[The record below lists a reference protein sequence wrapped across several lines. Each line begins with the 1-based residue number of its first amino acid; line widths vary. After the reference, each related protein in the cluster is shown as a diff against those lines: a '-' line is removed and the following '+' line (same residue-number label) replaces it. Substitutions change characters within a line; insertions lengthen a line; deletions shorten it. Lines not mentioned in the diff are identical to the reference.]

1 MLKTGAQ
8 HIESLRD
15 GREVYINGELV
26 ADVTKHKAFKNA
38 IKTVGRMYDHVSDP
52 ENSELM
58 TYKLADGTE
67 SYNRLWQLPTSHKEL
82 VERRAAIESWLGLHG
97 GFFGRSPDHV
107 GSAISGLMMN
117 LEMFESYDKERA
129 SALKSYYEYARDND
143 IFLTYVIVNPQADR
157 SKSAH
162 EQQDEFL
169 SAGVVK
175 EDKEGITIRGAKML
189 ATGGVMANEV
199 YVTSIQPLQPG
210 DEKYAISAVVK
221 MNAPGLKLLSRN
233 SYEEKSDNVF
243 DHPLANQFDE
253 NDAIVYFDDVK
264 IPWDRVFINQDI
276 EMCQKQFHGGQGR
289 MHVYINYQAQVRLM
303 IKLKFLMGIAKGIS
317 DVNGTS
323 NFPQVREIL
332 GQLAADAQMIDA
344 FVHSMEIKG
353 GVNEGGYFLPDTST
367 LYSAQVLAQQL
378 YPRLINQ
385 IRELAGGGVIMLPS
399 SVHDFSNPELAKLI
413 DKTQQSPTTDSKGRI
428 KFFRLAWDAL
438 GSEFA
443 SRHTQYEMFYAGAS
457 FVTKGHC
464 YRNYDWE
471 RSEGLV
477 NTILDSYTLEDV
489 LKKT

>member
-1 MLKTGAQ
+1 
-8 HIESLRD
+8 
-15 GREVYINGELV
+15 
-26 ADVTKHKAFKNA
+26 
-38 IKTVGRMYDHVSDP
+38 
-52 ENSELM
+52 
-58 TYKLADGTE
+58 
-67 SYNRLWQLPTSHKEL
+67 
-82 VERRAAIESWLGLHG
+82 
-97 GFFGRSPDHV
+97 
-107 GSAISGLMMN
+107 
-117 LEMFESYDKERA
+117 
-129 SALKSYYEYARDND
+129 
-143 IFLTYVIVNPQADR
+143 
-157 SKSAH
+157 
-162 EQQDEFL
+162 
-169 SAGVVK
+169 
-175 EDKEGITIRGAKML
+175 ML

-477 NTILDSYTLEDV
+477 NTILDSYTLDDV